1 LHDRD
6 ANLVT
11 FNMTTPSSP
20 YAGRFALF
28 MFCAF
33 LAAAIYA
40 SLWPF
45 SGWASPLRP
54 LFAFLHGPL
63 WTGLR
68 KWDIVLNFAGYFPLG
83 LFAMLALMERR
94 RSLTSISTALLVV
107 VVSLSLFSVSME
119 TLQNF
124 LRRRTPSMEDV
135 FINTV
140 GALAGAVSALVVA
153 PWLTRQGGLPGLRNR
168 LFMTGGRT
176 DLALVLIG
184 IWFFTQLAPRTTLFG
199 SGDARPYRI
208 STVRFGLTP
217 EYFAFVETAVC
228 ALALIAIA
236 MLLRSFSHERA
247 RITWVFLGIVAAALL
262 VRSFGFALYWDLAS
276 AFSWATRSATLG
288 IAIGMVFALLALRG
302 SPRLARWIAPA
313 ALGSM
318 ILITNV
324 TSPDPGLWLKP
335 RAVRASELSS
345 LSLVARNT
353 TMLWPFAALLLVLW
367 PRRNTVVVAKPAN
380 Q

>member
-1 LHDRD
+1 
-6 ANLVT
+6 
-11 FNMTTPSSP
+11 
-20 YAGRFALF
+20 

-45 SGWASPLRP
+45 SGWTSPSRP
-54 LFAFLHGPL
+54 LLAFLAGPL

-68 KWDIVLNFAGYFPLG
+68 KWDVVLNFAGYFPLG
-83 LFAMLALMERR
+83 LFAMLVLMERR
-94 RSLTSISTALLVV
+94 RSLTSISSALVAVV
-107 VVSLSLFSVSME
+107 IVLALFSLSME

-153 PWLTRQGGLPGLRNR
+153 PWLTRQGGVPGLRNR
-168 LFMTGGRT
+168 LFVPGGRS
-176 DLALVLIG
+176 DLALAFIG
-184 IWFFTQLAPRTTLFG
+184 VWFFTQLAPRTTLFG
-199 SGDARPYRI
+199 SGDARPYKI
-208 STVRFGLTP
+208 STVRLGLAP
-217 EYFAFVETAVC
+217 EYFALVEAAVC

-236 MLLRSFSHERA
+236 TFLRSFSHERA
-247 RITWVFLGIVAAALL
+247 RIAWVFIGVVAAALL
-262 VRSFGFALYWDLAS
+262 VRSFGFALYWDLAA
-276 AFSWATRSATLG
+276 AFSWATRSAILG
-288 IAIGMVFALLALRG
+288 IVIGLVLALFALRG
-302 SPRLARWIAPA
+302 SPHLARWIAPVA
-313 ALGSM
+313 FGAM
-318 ILITNV
+318 ILITNI

-367 PRRNTVVVAKPAN
+367 PRRNTVFAAKPAN